1 MRPQLLILWLTFLLA
16 ASTVLAQSGGPQAEL
31 DRDRIGDGESVVL
44 SLTVPGDLDGEPDL
58 TPLERDFDILGRS
71 QSSHTSIINGRMDSK
86 RVWRLTLA
94 PRRTGTLEVPPLPV
108 GGSASPALRLEVS
121 PGGDPA
127 EGGQA
132 PQAFIEV
139 SAEPQSP
146 YVQQQVVYTVRV
158 FHRVDLRDGALNDP
172 AVDGIPVER
181 LGEDRSYREY
191 RNGHRYSVI
200 ERRYALFPQHS
211 GTLEIPPPVLSANAL
226 VPGGRNGGNLAQ
238 RFFGRDPFGG
248 MNGLFQET
256 RPLRVRGKPL
266 SLDVRPQPSKVPGP
280 WLPALDL
287 TLSENWSPEG
297 GYRVG
302 EPVTHTITLRARGL
316 TDAQLP
322 DLAPPQ
328 VDGLKRYTDRPQG
341 ETRPADGGL
350 EAVKQFKVALV
361 PTRDGDLQL
370 PEVRVQWWDT
380 ATEAPREAVLP
391 ARTLRVL
398 PAPAGQAAPPPEPTQ
413 PSPLENPPLV
423 SPPTTARALPAGP
436 GTNAGPWPWIA
447 AALAVAW
454 LFSLAFWLRE
464 RRLRQAGRRETPP
477 GQTTPA
483 KPDAAAVQRA
493 CRSGDASA
501 ARRALLDWGRATW
514 PQSPPVG
521 LEELAQR
528 WGDEAAGAALGELD
542 AELYAPTGGGW
553 DGAKAWDRLSGALR
567 RPAER
572 RPAPAGDPLP
582 PLYPVSGA

>member
-1 MRPQLLILWLTFLLA
+1 MRPRLLILWLIFLLT
-16 ASTVLAQSGGPQAEL
+16 ASAVSAQSGGPQAEL
-31 DRDRIGDGESVVL
+31 ERNRIGEGESVIL

-94 PRRTGTLEVPPLPV
+94 PRRAGTLEVPPLPV

-146 YVQQQVVYTVRV
+146 YVQQQIVYTVRV

-172 AVDGIPVER
+172 AVDGMPVER

-191 RNGHRYSVI
+191 HHGHRYSVI

-211 GTLEIPPPVLSANAL
+211 GTLEIPPPVLSANVL
-226 VPGGRNGGNLAQ
+226 VPGGRGGGSLAQ

-266 SLDVRPQPSKVPGP
+266 SLDVRPQPPSAQWA

-297 GYRVG
+297 GFRVG
-302 EPVTHTITLRARGL
+302 EPVTRTVTLRARGL

-322 DLAPPQ
+322 DLTPTT
-328 VDGLKRYTDRPQG
+328 VDGLKRYADRPQG

-350 EAVKQFKVALV
+350 EAVKQFKEALV
-361 PTRDGDLQL
+361 PTRVGDLQL

-380 ATEAPREAVLP
+380 ATDAPREAVLP
-391 ARTLRVL
+391 ARTIQVL
-398 PAPAGQAAPPPEPTQ
+398 PAPAGQAARPPEPIR
-413 PSPLENPPLV
+413 PSPLENPPLA
-423 SPPTTARALPAGP
+423 SPPTTAPALPAGL
-436 GTNAGPWPWIA
+436 GAKAGPWPWIA
-447 AALAVAW
+447 AGLTVAW
-454 LFSLAFWLRE
+454 LLTLAFWLRE
-464 RRLRQAGRRETPP
+464 RRLRQAGRRATLP

-483 KPDAAAVQRA
+483 KPDAAAVRRA
-493 CRSGDASA
+493 CRSGDAAA
-501 ARRALLDWGRATW
+501 ARRALLDWGRVAW
-514 PQSPPVG
+514 PQSPPWG
-521 LEELAQR
+521 LGELAQR
-528 WGDEAAGAALGELD
+528 LGDEAAGAALGELD

-553 DGAKAWDRLSGALR
+553 DGAEAWERLGNALR
-567 RPAER
+567 RPADG
-572 RPAPAGDPLP
+572 RPALAGDPLP